1 MVLGIGQSEEK
12 MKSLIEELSY
22 LRDQFKYWIFDVSQ
36 EENWNTFRE
45 ELTYMNIN
53 VDLLINNAGMLL
65 PFEKSVNYTEE
76 QVKRCMDVNFNSCRY
91 SINAMLPI
99 LRKSTMAGIVNVSSS
114 GALAPLV
121 GTGVYSAS
129 KAAVKA
135 YTETLIGELGRE
147 MYIGYVL
154 SLIHIYGETKTI
166 KYSPEIE
173 KRYIVGMQYAP
184 SDTEAEITQVTRG
197 SAFFKAGVQAGDV
210 VTEIDGTAIKTGND
224 MNDYLTEHPF
234 GENEVKITLDRKGKT
249 VNVTVKPIMTKIAS
263 RGFDYNIGREKQS
276 IGGVIKYSFTDVR
289 YEIATVLKS
298 LKMLVT
304 GKVSANEIA
313 GPVGIVNVIGN
324 TYSTAKSQG
333 TTVTILSLIN
343 LAIMLSANLGVMNLL
358 PLPALDGGRLFLY
371 IIEIITRKKIPKDKE
386 GMIHF
391 IGFIL
396 LMALMVDVY
405 KRQRWHRF

>member
-1 MVLGIGQSEEK
+1 MDWIYGKTILITGASSGLGRAMTLQLIREHGCMVLGIGQSEEK

-45 ELTYMNIN
+45 EFTYNNIN

-147 MYIGYVL
+147 IYIGYVCPGFIMTDIL
-154 SLIHIYGETKTI
+154 TSLERI
-166 KYSPEIE
+166 
-173 KRYIVGMQYAP
+173 
-184 SDTEAEITQVTRG
+184 SDHCSNI
-197 SAFFKAGVQAGDV
+197 AGCVE
-210 VTEIDGTAIKTGND
+210 EIDHDSLGLHA
-224 MNDYLTEHPF
+224 
-234 GENEVKITLDRKGKT
+234 
-249 VNVTVKPIMTKIAS
+249 
-263 RGFDYNIGREKQS
+263 
-276 IGGVIKYSFTDVR
+276 YSS
-289 YEIATVLKS
+289 EIDKNPGSKFYQVYTQ
-298 LKMLVT
+298 
-304 GKVSANEIA
+304 N
-313 GPVGIVNVIGN
+313 
-324 TYSTAKSQG
+324 
-333 TTVTILSLIN
+333 
-343 LAIMLSANLGVMNLL
+343 
-358 PLPALDGGRLFLY
+358 
-371 IIEIITRKKIPKDKE
+371 KDKYA
-386 GMIHF
+386 I
-391 IGFIL
+391 
-396 LMALMVDVY
+396 D
-405 KRQRWHRF
+405 